1 MCGTCHSGSRSFAG
15 LILLA
20 LGALL
25 FLGSGVWWTLFIL
38 VPGLLLLLPAWYG
51 GALGA
56 AIFAI
61 PGMLVLGTGAL
72 LAVMSITGLW
82 HSWAYAWTLYGAF
95 LGLAFMLM
103 GLRLPDPSLYS
114 VGGWFVR
121 ISLIACAILA
131 FFFEAVLG
139 IGGLSVPGGPML
151 IIILGLAL
159 LFYSRAG
166 RTMFEPPAAWTEPEK
181 TKRKHDDDVLF
192 RGPIVYGPRVR
203 SHGGEELTSL
213 DREQPQERK

>member
-1 MCGTCHSGSRSFAG
+1 MCGTCHSGSRPFAG

-51 GALGA
+51 GAVGA

-61 PGMLVLGTGAL
+61 PGMLVLGTGVL
-72 LAVMSITGLW
+72 LAVMGFTGLW

-103 GLRLPDPSLYS
+103 GLRLPNPSLYAA
-114 VGGWFVR
+114 GGWFVR
-121 ISLIACAILA
+121 ISLIACALFA

-139 IGGLSVPGGPML
+139 LGGLSVPGGPL
-151 IIILGLAL
+151 LFIILGMAL

-166 RTMFEPPAAWTEPEK
+166 TEK
-181 TKRKHDDDVLF
+181 AKRKRGDDVLF
-192 RGPIVYGPRVR
+192 RGPIVYGTRVR
-203 SHGGEELTSL
+203 SHGGEYL
-213 DREQPQERK
+213 DRGHPQERE

>member
-1 MCGTCHSGSRSFAG
+1 MCGTCHPGSRSFIG

-51 GALGA
+51 GAVGA

-72 LAVMSITGLW
+72 LAVMGFTGLW

-103 GLRLPDPSLYS
+103 GLRLPDPSLYA

-121 ISLIACAILA
+121 ISLIACALLA
-131 FFFEAVLG
+131 FFFEVVLG
-139 IGGLSVPGGPML
+139 IGGLSVPGGPL
-151 IIILGLAL
+151 LLLILGLAL
-159 LFYSRAG
+159 LLYGRAG
-166 RTMFEPPAAWTEPEK
+166 RALFEPPAAWTGVEK
-181 TKRKHDDDVLF
+181 ARRKRDDDVPF
-192 RGPIVYGPRVR
+192 RGPIVYGTRVR
-203 SHGGEELTSL
+203 SHGGEELLRSS
-213 DREQPQERK
+213 RERPHEHE